1 MDGDKNL
8 RGLDMETY
16 LTVAEIC
23 GLLKVERCSVIRWI
37 RSGKLRGFKLAGGRL
52 WRVSRSDFQR
62 FLKGGPDFQE
72 KFISK

>member
-1 MDGDKNL
+1 MDNDKNL
-8 RGLDMETY
+8 RGLNMETY

-52 WRVSRSDFQR
+52 WRVSRSDFQT
-62 FLKGGPDFQE
+62 FVKGGPAFQE
-72 KFISK
+72 LFVK